1 MHLGISS
8 WTYTWAVGV
17 PGCPAQCPLQPLD
30 LVERA
35 GALGVRA
42 LQICDNLPLHTRPE
56 AELAALARRAGELGV
71 QIEVGTRGIAPQHLR
86 QYLELATRFRSPLVR
101 IVVDTA
107 EHQPDPDEI
116 VATLR
121 RLAPEFERAGVCL
134 AIENHDR
141 FRARELA
148 QIIEQIASPQ
158 VGVCLDTVN
167 SFGAM
172 EGPEVV
178 VETLAPL
185 AVNLH
190 LKDFCIRRANHSMG
204 FVLQG
209 RPAGQG
215 QLDVPWLLESVQ
227 AHGRSMSAILEQWTP
242 PEPDL
247 AATIAK
253 EAAWAEESIRYLRT
267 LLPS

>member
-17 PGCPAQCPLQPLD
+17 PGCPPQHPLQPRD
-30 LVERA
+30 LLERA
-35 GALGVRA
+35 AALGVRV
-42 LQICDNLPLHTRPE
+42 LQICDNLPLHKQPE
-56 AELAALARRAGELGV
+56 VELAVLARRAGELGV
-71 QIEVGTRGIAPQHLR
+71 QIEVGTRGIAPEHLLH
-86 QYLELATRFRSPLVR
+86 YLELATRFRSPILRV
-101 IVVDTA
+101 VVDTA
-107 EHQPDPDEI
+107 EHHPEVDEV

-121 RLAPEFERAGVCL
+121 DLAPKFERAGVYL

-148 QIIEQIASPQ
+148 RIIERIASPQ
-158 VGVCLDTVN
+158 VGICLDTVN
-167 SFGAM
+167 SFGAL

-178 VETLAPL
+178 VAALAPL

-190 LKDFCIRRANHSMG
+190 LKDFAIRRANHTMG
-204 FVLQG
+204 FVVEG
-209 RPAGQG
+209 CPAGQG

-227 AHGRSMSAILEQWTP
+227 AHGREMSAILEQWTP

-247 AATIAK
+247 AATIVK
-253 EAAWAEESIRYLRT
+253 EAAWAEESICYLRT
-267 LLPS
+267 ILPD